1 MGHRTLH
8 LGHARGAADHDDPLD
23 FGGGEPRV
31 AQHAADHGQAAGGER
46 RSGRVKIRKFDV
58 KMNASA

>member
-1 MGHRTLH
+1 MSSDAFPPMRELP
-8 LGHARGAADHDDPLD
+8 ADHDDPLD